1 MPGHQRILVVSTTAE
16 DAEVARLRDDLG
28 RDPLVLTA
36 PTGEAKRVVS
46 TLAVEP
52 QVEVLLA
59 SVASPPADRGHR
71 LDTLVRR
78 HALQDRF
85 RDVVVVTDA
94 ATSTLLLRSLAPDQ
108 LSGRGAVTLVGLPRG
123 ERQVAVRRGVVTGV
137 VLGVASGVVEPIAPF
152 PALSALVAVVGLVL
166 LLGPAVRHVGR
177 EVLLAA
183 GISLVVAFAALAG
196 SSRFPGG
203 W

>member
-1 MPGHQRILVVSTTAE
+1 MPGLQRILVVSTTAQ
-16 DAEVARLRDDLG
+16 DDEVARLRDDLG

-52 QVEVLLA
+52 RVEVLLA
-59 SVASPPADRGHR
+59 SVSSPPADRGHR

-78 HALQDRF
+78 HALQDRY
-85 RDVVVVTDA
+85 RTVVVVTDA

-152 PALSALVAVVGLVL
+152 PALPALVALIGLGL
-166 LLGPAVRHVGR
+166 LLVPALRHLGR
-177 EVLLAA
+177 EALLAA
-183 GISLVVAFAALAG
+183 GIALVVSFAALAG

>member
-1 MPGHQRILVVSTTAE
+1 M
-16 DAEVARLRDDLG
+16 ARLREDLG

-46 TLAVEP
+46 ELAVEP

-85 RDVVVVTDA
+85 RDVVVVTYA

-108 LSGRGAVTLVGLPRG
+108 ISGRGAVTVVGLPRG
-123 ERQVAVRRGVVTGV
+123 DRQVAVRRGVVAGV
-137 VLGVASGVVEPIAPF
+137 VLGVVSGLVEGLAPF
-152 PALSALVAVVGLVL
+152 PALPALVAVVGLALVL
-166 LLGPAVRHVGR
+166 VPAVRHVGR
-177 EVLLAA
+177 EVLIAA
-183 GISLVVAFAALAG
+183 GLSLVVAFAALAG